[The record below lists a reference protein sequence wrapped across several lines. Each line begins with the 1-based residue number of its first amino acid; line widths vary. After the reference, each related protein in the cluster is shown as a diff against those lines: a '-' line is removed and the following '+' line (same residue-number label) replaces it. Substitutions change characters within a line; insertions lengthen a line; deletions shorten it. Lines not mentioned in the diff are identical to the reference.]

1 MKVTLQDISRET
13 GFSVSTVSRVLGG
26 SKKISATTRNRIIE
40 TAKRLQYPLSRIRN
54 APTSDTTLNI
64 ALITDFHEGEF
75 YASYFSGFARAAPI
89 LNIRL
94 SLLSLNNPRV
104 EIPSHLSHPTDRY
117 YDGAVLFIPEF
128 SRAEYQDILK
138 RLPAGFPILS
148 NAIIESPVVPTI
160 TFDGY
165 GGGTLALHHFKERGY
180 RTVGLVKGPAN
191 KAESSYRTMGF
202 RDACH
207 RSNGEIRLTWEFQ
220 GDYLY
225 HSGVDAFRDWWTCPE
240 KPQAVFVANDLMAT
254 GLLEAARVAGVRIPE
269 DLAILGYDDLPMC
282 RHSQPDI
289 SSIRT
294 DFVAL
299 AQTTLRV
306 LKERITDPDHP
317 TGIQSLIPVSLAH
330 RSST

>member
-40 TAKRLQYPLSRIRN
+40 TAKRLQYPMGRIRSS
-54 APTSDTTLNI
+54 ASGESTLNI

-75 YASYFSGFARAAPI
+75 YASYFSGFARAAPT

-94 SLLSLNNPRV
+94 SLLSLNNPRA
-104 EIPSHLSHPTDRY
+104 EIPGHLSHSSDRY
-117 YDGAVLFIPEF
+117 YDGAILFIPGF
-128 SRAEYQDILK
+128 VRTDYQDVLK
-138 RLPAGFPILS
+138 RLPNGFPILS
-148 NAIIESPVVPTI
+148 NAIIESPVIPTI

-165 GGGTLALHHFKERGY
+165 GGGTLALQHFKERGY
-180 RTVGLVKGPAN
+180 STVGLVKGPAN

-202 RDACH
+202 RDACLRTH
-207 RSNGEIRLTWEFQ
+207 GEIRLTWEFQ

-225 HSGVDAFRDWWTCPE
+225 HAGVDAFRDWVGCSERPR
-240 KPQAVFVANDLMAT
+240 AVFVANDLMAT
-254 GLLEAARVAGVRIPE
+254 GLLEAARVAGIRIPE

-299 AQTTLRV
+299 AQTTLRE
-306 LKERITDPDHP
+306 LKHRITDPDHP
-317 TGIQSLIPVSLAH
+317 SGIQSLIPVSLVH